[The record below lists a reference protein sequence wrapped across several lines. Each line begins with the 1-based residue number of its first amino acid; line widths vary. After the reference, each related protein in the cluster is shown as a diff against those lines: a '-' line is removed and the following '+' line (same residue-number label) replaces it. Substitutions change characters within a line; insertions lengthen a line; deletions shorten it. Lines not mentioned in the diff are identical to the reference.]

1 MTTILIGLWLALLF
15 SIGIGGCSTE
25 PRYWSTAYLAI
36 TVCIVLWV
44 NHLAIAP
51 VQRARDVLRLVGFA
65 IYDLFS
71 LSVLVVLASIPFSV
85 LQTECY
91 TPRNK
96 VAELMLSGS
105 SYRTQMDERF
115 ESQKTLENI
124 GKGIQVELTQRVRS
138 GMVTSDGT
146 IVLASED
153 PVAVVFL
160 TPHVEQGKLIWK
172 CSGLPKS
179 VLPMPCREN

>member
-1 MTTILIGLWLALLF
+1 
-15 SIGIGGCSTE
+15 
-25 PRYWSTAYLAI
+25 
-36 TVCIVLWV
+36 LWV

-51 VQRARDVLRLVGFA
+51 VQRAREALRLVGFA

-96 VAELMLSGS
+96 VAELILSGS
-105 SYRTQMDERF
+105 TYRTQIDERF
-115 ESQKTLENI
+115 DSQKTLDNI

-146 IVLASED
+146 IVLVSED
-153 PVAVVFL
+153 PVAIVIL
-160 TPHVEQGKLIWK
+160 TPHVEQGQLIWK
-172 CSGLPKS
+172 CSGSPKS
-179 VLPMPCREN
+179 VLPMPCRENSVK